1 MERKTVT
8 IEAMDDAGKGLA
20 RLGSLSAI
28 DHDEDT
34 YDRGAFMWKGAQ
46 GQWAQ
51 VLPCH
56 DWRSMPFGKA
66 RVHEAGDEIL
76 AEFQLNLDTQA
87 GKDWH
92 AALKFDLAQGQ
103 PIQEW
108 SYGFNVVEADYQI
121 RGDSRVRVLKR
132 LDVME
137 ISPVLRG
144 AGIGTGTVALKNAA
158 LKDDSFQALV
168 AGLAALGDALKGE
181 VAPLSATGIKQLGEI
196 HAGLGDALKAL
207 AGGDPDAG
215 NAEAGTLLHGYLST
229 LARKHLQPG

>member
-1 MERKTVT
+1 MERKTLT
-8 IEAMDDAGKGLA
+8 IEAIDETGKGLA
-20 RLGSLSAI
+20 RLGSLSAT

-34 YDRGAFMWKGAQ
+34 YDAGAFMWKGSD

-56 DWRSMPFGKA
+56 DWRAMPFGKA
-66 RVHEAGDEIL
+66 RVYEDRDAIL
-76 AEFQLNLDTQA
+76 ADFQLNLDCQS
-87 GKDWH
+87 GQDWY

-158 LKDDSFQALV
+158 LKDDRFAALV
-168 AGLAALGDALKGE
+168 ADLGALGDALKGE
-181 VAPLSATGIKQLGEI
+181 AAPLSATGVKQLGEI
-196 HAGLGDALKAL
+196 HAALGDALKAFEAEGAPAPDGATDAAL
-207 AGGDPDAG
+207 AG
-215 NAEAGTLLHGYLST
+215 YLKSLSRRH
-229 LARKHLQPG
+229 LAPG